1 MMSTTNQLNSNQG
14 PNNQPLSEYIKRL
27 LILVLGLTIA
37 HLGVTLFLLS
47 NLGSDPFNV
56 LIQGIANILPL
67 THGTCHQ
74 IVCFLILGILLFVAR
89 SYIKTGT
96 FICMFFGGPIIDFFS
111 WLLGGLI
118 HDGSSIIIRFISL
131 ILGCFILAFGMT
143 IVIKSDAGTGPNDLV
158 GVVISDKLHKPFG
171 IIRVIVDFSFVII
184 GMLLGG
190 IFGVGTIVCAFLIG
204 PIADRFLPVSEK
216 IVKKLLHKI
225 K

>member
-1 MMSTTNQLNSNQG
+1 MKKRNI
-14 PNNQPLSEYIKRL
+14 SEYIKRL

-47 NLGSDPFNV
+47 SLGSDPFNV

-67 THGTCHQ
+67 SHGTCHQ
-74 IVCFLILGILLFVAR
+74 IICFLILGILLFAAR
-89 SYIKTGT
+89 SYIKAGT

-111 WLLGGLI
+111 WLLGRLVNDSSHILI
-118 HDGSSIIIRFISL
+118 RGVSL
-131 ILGCFILAFGMT
+131 ILGCFILALGMT

-184 GMLLGG
+184 GVLLGG

-204 PIADRFLPVSEK
+204 PIADKFLPVSEML
-216 IVKKLLHKI
+216 VNKLLQK
-225 K
+225 

>member
-1 MMSTTNQLNSNQG
+1 MTEKTNKRNLA
-14 PNNQPLSEYIKRL
+14 EYIKRL

-67 THGTCHQ
+67 SHGTCHQ
-74 IVCFLILGILLFVAR
+74 IICFLILGILLFVAR

-118 HDGSSIIIRFISL
+118 NDNSSIIIRFVSL
-131 ILGCFILAFGMT
+131 VLGCFILAFGMT

-216 IVKKLLHKI
+216 LVHKLLGKQ
-225 K
+225 

>member
-1 MMSTTNQLNSNQG
+1 MTETTNQSTSKRNF
-14 PNNQPLSEYIKRL
+14 SEYIKRL

-67 THGTCHQ
+67 SHGTCHQ
-74 IVCFLILGILLFVAR
+74 IICFLILGILLFVAR
-89 SYIKTGT
+89 SYIKAGT

-111 WLLGGLI
+111 WLLGGFI
-118 HDGSSIIIRFISL
+118 NDSSSIIIRFVSL

-204 PIADRFLPVSEK
+204 PIADRFLPISEK
-216 IVKKLLHKI
+216 LVKKLLQQTE
-225 K
+225 

>member
-1 MMSTTNQLNSNQG
+1 MTNTSEKITSKRNF
-14 PNNQPLSEYIKRL
+14 SEYIRRL
-27 LILVLGLTIA
+27 LILILGLTIA

-67 THGTCHQ
+67 SHGTCHQ
-74 IVCFLILGILLFVAR
+74 IVCFLILGVLLFVAR
-89 SYIKTGT
+89 SYIKAGT

-118 HDGSSIIIRFISL
+118 HDGSSIIVRFISL

-184 GMLLGG
+184 GVLPGG
-190 IFGVGTIVCAFLIG
+190 IFGIGTIVCAFLIG

-216 IVKKLLHKI
+216 LVVKLLYKN
-225 K
+225 

>member
-1 MMSTTNQLNSNQG
+1 MMSTMNQLNSNQS
-14 PNNQPLSEYIKRL
+14 PNNRTLSEYIKRL

-111 WLLGGLI
+111 LLLGGLI
-118 HDGSSIIIRFISL
+118 TDTSSLIIRFVSL

-158 GVVISDKLHKPFG
+158 GVVISDKLHKSFG

-216 IVKKLLHKI
+216 IVNRLLHK
-225 K
+225 

>member
-1 MMSTTNQLNSNQG
+1 MTQNTQIKSNRTF
-14 PNNQPLSEYIKRL
+14 SEYIKRL
-27 LILVLGLTIA
+27 LILILGLTIA

-67 THGTCHQ
+67 SHGTCHQ
-74 IVCFLILGILLFVAR
+74 IVCFLILGVLLFVAR
-89 SYIKTGT
+89 SYIKAGT

-118 HDGSSIIIRFISL
+118 HDGSSIIVRFISL

-184 GMLLGG
+184 GVLPGG
-190 IFGVGTIVCAFLIG
+190 IFGIGTIVCAFLIG
-204 PIADRFLPVSEK
+204 PIADPFLPVSEK
-216 IVKKLLHKI
+216 LVSKLLHKN
-225 K
+225 

>member
-1 MMSTTNQLNSNQG
+1 MTEKTNQSTSKRE
-14 PNNQPLSEYIKRL
+14 LSEYIKRL

-67 THGTCHQ
+67 SHGTCHQ
-74 IVCFLILGILLFVAR
+74 IICFLILGILLFVAC
-89 SYIKTGT
+89 SYIKAGT

-111 WLLGGLI
+111 WLLGGFI
-118 HDGSSIIIRFISL
+118 NDSSSIIIRFISL

-171 IIRVIVDFSFVII
+171 IVRVIVDFSFVII
-184 GMLLGG
+184 GVLLGG

-216 IVKKLLHKI
+216 LVAKLLHQS
-225 K
+225 

>member
-1 MMSTTNQLNSNQG
+1 MTQNTQIKSNRTF
-14 PNNQPLSEYIKRL
+14 SEYIKRL
-27 LILVLGLTIA
+27 LILILGLTIA

-67 THGTCHQ
+67 SHGTCHQ
-74 IVCFLILGILLFVAR
+74 IVCFLILGVLLFVAR
-89 SYIKTGT
+89 SYIKAGT

-118 HDGSSIIIRFISL
+118 HDGSSIIVRFISL

-184 GMLLGG
+184 GVLPGG
-190 IFGVGTIVCAFLIG
+190 IFGIGTIVCAFLIG

-216 IVKKLLHKI
+216 LVSKLLHKN
-225 K
+225 

>member
-1 MMSTTNQLNSNQG
+1 MNQLNSNQS
-14 PNNQPLSEYIKRL
+14 PNNRTLSEYIKRL
-27 LILVLGLTIA
+27 LILVIGLTIA

-89 SYIKTGT
+89 SYIKAGT

-111 WLLGGLI
+111 LLLGGLI
-118 HDGSSIIIRFISL
+118 TDTSSLIIRFVSL

-158 GVVISDKLHKPFG
+158 GVVISDKLHKSFG

-216 IVKKLLHKI
+216 IVNRLLHK
-225 K
+225 

>member
-1 MMSTTNQLNSNQG
+1 MTNNTTNSKLN
-14 PNNQPLSEYIKRL
+14 LSEYIKRL

-56 LIQGIANILPL
+56 LIQGIAHILPL

-74 IVCFLILGILLFVAR
+74 IICFLILGILLFVAR
-89 SYIKTGT
+89 SYIKAGT

-111 WLLGGLI
+111 WLLGRLI
-118 HDGSSIIIRFISL
+118 HDGSSIIIRFVSL

-184 GMLLGG
+184 GVLLGG

-204 PIADRFLPVSEK
+204 PIADRFLPISEK
-216 IVKKLLHKI
+216 LVKKLLYK

>member
-1 MMSTTNQLNSNQG
+1 MTNTSEKITSKRNF
-14 PNNQPLSEYIKRL
+14 SEYITRL
-27 LILVLGLTIA
+27 LILILGLAIA

-67 THGTCHQ
+67 SHGTCHQ

-89 SYIKTGT
+89 SYIKAGT

-118 HDGSSIIIRFISL
+118 HDGSSIIIRFVSL
-131 ILGCFILAFGMT
+131 ILGCFVLAFGMT

-184 GMLLGG
+184 GVLLGG
-190 IFGVGTIVCAFLIG
+190 IFGIGTIVCAFLIG

-216 IVKKLLHKI
+216 IVAKLLHKN
-225 K
+225 